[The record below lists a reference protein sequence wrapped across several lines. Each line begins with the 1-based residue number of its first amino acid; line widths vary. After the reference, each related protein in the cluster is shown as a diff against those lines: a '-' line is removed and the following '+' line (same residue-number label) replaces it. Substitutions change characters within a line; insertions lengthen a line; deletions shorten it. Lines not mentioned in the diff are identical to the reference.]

1 MTTQEIQNLTEKHGL
16 VITDDINFN
25 DMGIDFRVGIVTDIN
40 GQKWIL
46 RIPRREDM
54 SVQIEEEKHILDLV
68 KKHLSVEVPDW
79 EIANHELIAY
89 RLLTDKPALTF
100 DANTYEVT
108 WNMDK
113 ESPNYVPSLA
123 KVLIEL
129 HSIPESEVKEKELK
143 IKSSSEIRK
152 EIEDQLKLVKAEIGI
167 SNELETRYKN
177 WLDNDRLW
185 PAFSK
190 FIHADLYAGHILTN
204 EKNEVSGII
213 DWTTAHMG
221 DIAMDFS
228 GHLKVFGEE
237 SLKLLIEEYKKL
249 GGQTWERLYEQSVER
264 AAATALAYGFF
275 AVETKNDFHIKGAKE
290 MLGV

>member
-177 WLDNDRLW
+177 WLDNERLW

-249 GGQTWERLYEQSVER
+249 GGQTWEHLYEQSVER
-264 AAATALAYGFF
+264 SAATALAYGFF

>member
-25 DMGIDFRVGIVTDIN
+25 DMGIDFRVGIVTGIN

-177 WLDNDRLW
+177 WLDN
-185 PAFSK
+185 
-190 FIHADLYAGHILTN
+190 
-204 EKNEVSGII
+204 
-213 DWTTAHMG
+213 
-221 DIAMDFS
+221 
-228 GHLKVFGEE
+228 
-237 SLKLLIEEYKKL
+237 
-249 GGQTWERLYEQSVER
+249 ERL
-264 AAATALAYGFF
+264 
-275 AVETKNDFHIKGAKE
+275 
-290 MLGV
+290 